1 MAYKSEFQSN
11 NADLQSILDI
21 INAMS
26 GGTTVETSSF
36 VPTNSGGTTYKSK
49 FGDNNIDLQKLLE
62 MALALPDLPAIEDI
76 LVDFEYT
83 NNNDKTYTITAWKGT
98 LNGVPSTELV
108 IPDDS
113 RIIL

>member
-1 MAYKSEFQSN
+1 MSYKQEFQSN
-11 NADLQSILDI
+11 NADLQSILDS

-49 FGDNNIDLQKLLE
+49 FGDNNIDLQRLLE
-62 MALALPDLPAIEDI
+62 MALTLPDDPFIEMLI
-76 LVDFEYT
+76 DFEYT
-83 NNNDKTYTITAWKGT
+83 KNSDGTVTLTAWKGT
-98 LNGVPSTELV
+98 LNGAPSTELV
-108 IPDDS
+108 IPDSD

>member
-1 MAYKSEFQSN
+1 MAYKTEFQSN
-11 NADLQSILDI
+11 NADLQSILDT
-21 INAMS
+21 INAMP

-36 VPTNSGGTTYKSK
+36 ISTNSGGSTYKSK

-62 MALALPDLPAIEDI
+62 MALALPVDPFIEMLI
-76 LVDFEYT
+76 DFKYT
-83 NNNDKTYTITAWKGT
+83 KNSDGTATLTAWKGT